1 MKKLLAVLLAALM
14 LLSFAACDGKEEE
27 TTTTPETTTE
37 AVEETTTEET
47 TSEAPAEGEAIILA
61 NSTVTPAGDWEY
73 KGEYSAG
80 MHQFDNKAVSGASV
94 YVSEKQG
101 FEAQK
106 KSVEYAYTDKE
117 FEEITIGENTYSYMQ
132 AKDGLAYLIAPVSA
146 EGDFCLYIQI
156 NGGTFDDAKP
166 LIETIVIK

>member
-1 MKKLLAVLLAALM
+1 MKKILAVILAALM
-14 LLSFAACDGKEEE
+14 LFTLAACGGEEE
-27 TTTTPETTTE
+27 PTTTE
-37 AVEETTTEET
+37 PTTTA
-47 TSEAPAEGEAIILA
+47 APVDEAIPTASGYATIKA
-61 NSTVTPAGDWEY
+61 TGNWEY
-73 KGEYSAG
+73 KGEYAPG
-80 MHQFDNKAVSGASV
+80 MLEFADKTIPGSKI
-94 YVSEKQG
+94 YISEEQG

-106 KSVEYAYTDKE
+106 KSVEYAYTDKA
-117 FEEITIGENTYSYMQ
+117 FEDVKIGENTYAFMQ

>member
-1 MKKLLAVLLAALM
+1 MKKILAVILAALM
-14 LLSFAACDGKEEE
+14 LFTLAACGGKE
-27 TTTTPETTTE
+27 PTTTE
-37 AVEETTTEET
+37 PTTTA
-47 TSEAPAEGEAIILA
+47 APVDEAIPTA
-61 NSTVTPAGDWEY
+61 NGYATVKEAGNWEY
-73 KGEYSAG
+73 KGEYAPG
-80 MHQFDNKAVSGASV
+80 MLEFADKTIPSSKI
-94 YVSEKQG
+94 YISEEQG

-106 KSVEYAYTDKE
+106 KSAEYAYTDKA
-117 FEEITIGENTYSYMQ
+117 FEDVKIGENTYAFMQ

>member
-1 MKKLLAVLLAALM
+1 MKKILAVFLAALM
-14 LLSFAACDGKEEE
+14 LFALAACGGEEE
-27 TTTTPETTTE
+27 PTTEPTTTSAPADEGI
-37 AVEETTTEET
+37 T
-47 TSEAPAEGEAIILA
+47 TSKGYATIKEAG
-61 NSTVTPAGDWEY
+61 NWEH
-73 KGEYSAG
+73 KGEYAPG
-80 MHQFDNKAVSGASV
+80 MLEFADKTVPGSKV
-94 YVSEKQG
+94 YISEEQG

-117 FEEITIGENTYSYMQ
+117 FEEVKIGENTYAFMQ

-156 NGGTFDDAKP
+156 NGGSFDDAKP

>member
-27 TTTTPETTTE
+27 TTATPETTTE
-37 AVEETTTEET
+37 AVEETTTEETTTEET

-106 KSVEYAYTDKE
+106 K
-117 FEEITIGENTYSYMQ
+117 
-132 AKDGLAYLIAPVSA
+132 
-146 EGDFCLYIQI
+146 
-156 NGGTFDDAKP
+156 
-166 LIETIVIK
+166 